1 MVDEFPDPWRH
12 SLDNRKSNE
21 VYMPTPPTDMADLYR
36 KFHVCMVRVTSESA
50 DGTLGC
56 GAAFHIGDGWLATA
70 RHVIDHGEL
79 KELAQH
85 DRPDG
90 LVCDRIIYP
99 NDEDVDLALIHTN
112 FDLTHYMTKTT
123 IVGYDQAWKADH
135 IAIGGH
141 LDDWISDD
149 WMMLTEVLL
158 MGYPPIPFSK
168 RRGLVAMRGEVNAVI
183 DMYRGPRHPHF
194 IISPLP
200 RGGFSGGPVL
210 TSYGALLGIMTESLI
225 LDDAPAELGYGA
237 AITVEPLWDLL
248 LGNHIYPASNA
259 AFLRELE
266 NPSP

>member
-1 MVDEFPDPWRH
+1 
-12 SLDNRKSNE
+12 
-21 VYMPTPPTDMADLYR
+21 MPTPPADMADLYR
-36 KFHVCMVRVTSESA
+36 KFHVCMVRVTTEA
-50 DGTLGC
+50 PDGTPGC

-85 DRPDG
+85 GYPTGLDRIIGELKELPQYRHPTG
-90 LVCDRIIYP
+90 LECDRIIYP
-99 NDEDVDLALIHTN
+99 ADEDVDLALLHTS
-112 FDLTHYMTKTT
+112 FDLTHYMTKHT
-123 IVGYDQAWKADH
+123 IAGYEEEWKADH
-135 IAIGGH
+135 IQIGGH

-158 MGYPPIPFSK
+158 MGYPPIPFAK
-168 RRGLVAMRGEVNAVI
+168 RRDLVAMRGEVNAVI

-210 TSYGALLGIMTESLI
+210 TSYGALLGVMTESLI

-248 LGNHIYPASNA
+248 GTNNIYPASNA
-259 AFLRELE
+259 DFLRELE
-266 NPSP
+266 NPGG